1 MKLIT
6 AAILAL
12 VLGLAV
18 AWYMYF
24 YKRRSAPYW
33 VLAFFRFGW
42 VGMLFFALFAP
53 EREEQVVV
61 EQPQL
66 ISLRID
72 TSASLKSPI
81 NGILDVLFDFEK
93 NAPVKWVFSDFNSS
107 QEQSDELPWIYI
119 GDGHI
124 DVQAGTDP
132 VASVLLEANTLLS
145 PPLIKNVIVPDRV
158 EIGARFDYRVRFT
171 AEPESVRATFNGK
184 FHNKSTAAFIAPDRP
199 GMYQLILTAEKN
211 GVKDLIERSIEVVPY
226 FNSIQVIYPYP
237 HPHVGM
243 VTRLAQELGF
253 TYHLLSWKEAKTQL
267 KQLPTVAIGGGAAVF
282 EQLDAQLDKP
292 ILWLDSSNEIPS
304 QGVANRIQTPE
315 ALTSIGAPEYYTVRQ
330 RDKKKIRLQQSGQ
343 NWNGRGINWFQNG
356 LAYTETGSVF
366 RSLIKGLLRD
376 SRPDELRVSG
386 PERIYQSQEAEWVVS
401 VVNNRS
407 MAQAATVEMKIT
419 RDGEV
424 FDVPQAAAIEG
435 NGYVFSTSFSSAGTY
450 TLDIIAEASN
460 DQYSWRNTVT
470 VLPASIEQYR
480 PFNKALW
487 DSYSKNE
494 LFRATDES
502 TLQIALDNWELE
514 GRSMVRTKK
523 TPQHNLWWYWG
534 AFLFFAFAE
543 WLLRRRKG
551 LS

>member
-1 MKLIT
+1 MNLLT

-18 AWYMYF
+18 AWFTYF
-24 YKRRSAPYW
+24 YKRRSTPYW

-42 VGMLFFALFAP
+42 IGMLLFAFFAP
-53 EREEQVVV
+53 EREEQTII

-72 TSASLKSPI
+72 SSASLKSPL
-81 NGILDVLFDFEK
+81 NEILDLLIKFEEK
-93 NAPVKWVFSDFNSS
+93 APVKWVLSDFNSS
-107 QEQSDELPWIYI
+107 QEQNDDLPWIYV

-124 DVQAGTDP
+124 DVSAGTAP
-132 VASVLLEANTLLS
+132 LASVLLEANTLLS

-158 EIGARFDYRVRFT
+158 EIGARFDYRARFT
-171 AEPESVRATFNGK
+171 AEPESIRATFNGK
-184 FHNKSTAAFIAPDRP
+184 SQNKSIATFIAPDQP
-199 GMYQLILTAEKN
+199 GIYVLTLSAEKN
-211 GVKDLIERSIEVVPY
+211 GVEDVIERTIEVVPY
-226 FNSIQVIYPYP
+226 FNSIQVVYPYP

-253 TYHLLSWKEAKTQL
+253 TYHLLSWKEVKTQL

-292 ILWLDSSNEIPS
+292 ILWLDSSSDIP
-304 QGVANRIQTPE
+304 QGIADRIRSPE
-315 ALTSIGAPEYYTVRQ
+315 ALVSIGAPEYYTIRK
-330 RDKKKIRLQQSGQ
+330 RDKKKVKLERIGQ
-343 NWNGRGINWFQNG
+343 NWNGRGTNWFQNG
-356 LAYTETGSVF
+356 LAYSETGRVF
-366 RSLIKGLLRD
+366 RTLIKGLLRD

-386 PERIYQSQEAEWVVS
+386 PERLYQSQEAEWVVS

-407 MAQAATVEMKIT
+407 LAQAAAVEMKIT
-419 RDGEV
+419 RDGEI
-424 FDVPQAAAIEG
+424 FDVPQALAIEG
-435 NGYVFSTSFSSAGTY
+435 NGYIFSTSFSKAGTY
-450 TLDIIAEASN
+450 ALEIKAEASS
-460 DQYSWRNTVT
+460 DQYSWQNTIS

-480 PFNKALW
+480 PFNKAMW
-487 DSYSKNE
+487 DRYSKNE
-494 LFRATDES
+494 LFRATDEG

-534 AFLFFAFAE
+534 AFASFAFAE

>member
-1 MKLIT
+1 MTLFT

-12 VLGLAV
+12 ALGLAV
-18 AWYMYF
+18 AWYTYF
-24 YKRRSAPYW
+24 YKWRSTPYW
-33 VLAFFRFGW
+33 ALAFFRFAWIGI
-42 VGMLFFALFAP
+42 LFFALLAP
-53 EREEQVVV
+53 EREEQLVV

-72 TSASLKSPI
+72 SSASLKSPV
-81 NGILDVLFDFEK
+81 NEILDLLYDFEK
-93 NAPVKWVFSDFNSS
+93 KAPVKWVLSDYNTS
-107 QEQSDELPWIYI
+107 QEQNDELPWIYV

-124 DVQAGTDP
+124 EVPQGTAP
-132 VASVLLEANTLLS
+132 VASVLLEANALLS

-171 AEPESVRATFNGK
+171 AGPESVRATFNGTSQ
-184 FHNKSTAAFIAPDRP
+184 NKSAAHFIAPDRP
-199 GMYQLILTAEKN
+199 GMYQLTLTAEKD
-211 GVKDLIERSIEVVPY
+211 GIKDAIERSIEVVPY

-282 EQLDAQLDKP
+282 EQLDNQLDKP
-292 ILWLDSSNEIPS
+292 ILWLDSSNETP
-304 QGVANRIQTPE
+304 QGTAGRILTPQ
-315 ALTSIGAPEYYTVRQ
+315 ALASIGGPEYYTIRK
-330 RDKKKIRLQQSGQ
+330 RDKKNVKLERMGQ

-356 LAYTETGSVF
+356 LAYPETGSVF
-366 RSLIKGLLRD
+366 RALIKGLLRD
-376 SRPDELRVSG
+376 SSPDELRVSG
-386 PERIYQSQEAEWVVS
+386 PERLYQSQDAEWIVG

-407 MAQAATVEMKIT
+407 LAQAATVEMTIT
-419 RDGEV
+419 RDGEIV
-424 FDVPQAAAIEG
+424 DVPQALAIEG
-435 NGYVFSTSFSSAGTY
+435 NGYIFSTSFSKAGTY
-450 TLDIIAEASN
+450 ALEVNAEASN
-460 DQYSWRNTVT
+460 DQYSWRSNVS

-480 PFNKALW
+480 PFNKELW
-487 DSYSKNE
+487 NRYSKNE
-494 LFRATDES
+494 LFRATDKS
-502 TLQIALDNWELE
+502 TLQRALDTWEVE
-514 GRSMVRTKK
+514 GRSMLRTKK

-534 AFLFFAFAE
+534 GFLSFAFAE

>member
-24 YKRRSAPYW
+24 YKKRSTPYW
-33 VLAFFRFGW
+33 VLAFFRFAW

-53 EREEQVVV
+53 EREERVVV
-61 EQPQL
+61 EQPRL

-72 TSASLKSPI
+72 SSASLNSPV

-93 NAPVKWVFSDFNSS
+93 KAPVKWVLSDFNSS
-107 QEQSDELPWIYI
+107 QERNDELPWIYI

-124 DVQAGTDP
+124 DVQEGTAP
-132 VASVLLEANTLLS
+132 VASILLDANALLS

-158 EIGARFDYRVRFT
+158 EIGARFDYRGRFT
-171 AEPESVRATFNGK
+171 AVPESVRATFNG
-184 FHNKSTAAFIAPDRP
+184 NIQDKSSSAFIAPDRP
-199 GMYQLILTAEKN
+199 GMYQLTLTAEKN
-211 GVKDLIERSIEVVPY
+211 GIEDVVERTIEVVPY

-243 VTRLAQELGF
+243 VTRLSQELGF
-253 TYHLLSWKEAKTQL
+253 TYHFLSWKDARTQL

-282 EQLDAQLDKP
+282 EQLNSQLDKP
-292 ILWLDSSNEIPS
+292 ILWLDASNEPP
-304 QGVANRIQTPE
+304 QGVANRIQTPQ
-315 ALTSIGAPEYYTVRQ
+315 ALASIGGPKYYTVRK
-330 RDKKKIRLQQSGQ
+330 RDKKKVKLQRNGQ
-343 NWNGRGINWFQNG
+343 NWNGRGINWFQNS
-356 LAYTETGSVF
+356 LAYPETGSVF
-366 RSLIKGLLRD
+366 RALIKGLLRD

-386 PERIYQSQEAEWVVS
+386 PERLYQSQEAEWVVS

-407 MAQAATVEMKIT
+407 LAQAAAVEMKIT
-419 RDGEV
+419 REGKI
-424 FDVPQAAAIEG
+424 FDVPQAIAIEG
-435 NGYVFSTSFSSAGTY
+435 NGYVFSTSFLSAGTY
-450 TLDIIAEASN
+450 ALEINAEASN
-460 DQYSWRNTVT
+460 DQYSWRNTVS

-480 PFNKALW
+480 PFNEALW
-487 DSYSKNE
+487 DRYSKNE
-494 LFRATDES
+494 LFRATDER
-502 TLQIALDNWELE
+502 TLQIGLDNWEIE

-523 TPQHNLWWYWG
+523 TPRHNLWWYWG
-534 AFLFFAFAE
+534 AFLSFAFAE